1 MTSPLTHGKVTH
13 GLDLIE
19 PDDSLPGAHLLAP
32 PVGIA
37 TTSEGLDGATSW
49 ELARLQVAV
58 NRGAPFADSVFNS
71 WRETQPTT
79 LGRE

>member
-1 MTSPLTHGKVTH
+1 MNRSNGQVLPPIDLYEPMT
-13 GLDLIE
+13 
-19 PDDSLPGAHLLAP
+19 AP

-58 NRGAPFADSVFNS
+58 SRGAPFADSVFNS
-71 WRETQPTT
+71 WRETQPTP
-79 LGRE
+79 LRRE

>member
-1 MTSPLTHGKVTH
+1 MNRSHGRT
-13 GLDLIE
+13 LPPIE
-19 PDDSLPGAHLLAP
+19 PDEHLLAP

-37 TTSEGLDGATSW
+37 TTSEGLDAMTLW
-49 ELARLQVAV
+49 EVSRLQVAV
-58 NRGAPFADSVFNS
+58 IAGANNDSVFNS

>member
-1 MTSPLTHGKVTH
+1 MKHRNFGRTLPPI
-13 GLDLIE
+13 DLYE
-19 PDDSLPGAHLLAP
+19 PMAAP

-58 NRGAPFADSVFNS
+58 SRGAPFADSVFNS
-71 WRETQPTT
+71 WRETQPIT

>member
-1 MTSPLTHGKVTH
+1 MNHRTQGRTLPP
-13 GLDLIE
+13 IE
-19 PDDSLPGAHLLAP
+19 PDEHLLAP

-71 WRETQPTT
+71 WRETQPAT
-79 LGRE
+79 LRRE

>member
-1 MTSPLTHGKVTH
+1 MT
-13 GLDLIE
+13 
-19 PDDSLPGAHLLAP
+19 AP

-58 NRGAPFADSVFNS
+58 SRGAPFADSVFNS

>member
-13 GLDLIE
+13 DLALIE
-19 PDDSLPGAHLLAP
+19 PDDTLPGAHLLAP

-37 TTSEGLDGATSW
+37 TTSEGLDGATAW

-58 NRGAPFADSVFNS
+58 SRGAPFADSVFNS
-71 WRETQPTT
+71 WRETQPVT
-79 LGRE
+79 L

>member
-1 MTSPLTHGKVTH
+1 MTTYTRGRTLPPI
-13 GLDLIE
+13 DLYE
-19 PDDSLPGAHLLAP
+19 PMAAP

-58 NRGAPFADSVFNS
+58 SRGAPFADSVFNS

>member
-1 MTSPLTHGKVTH
+1 MKSTLTHGKVTH
-13 GLDLIE
+13 GLALIE

-37 TTSEGLDGATSW
+37 TTSEGLDAMTLW
-49 ELARLQVAV
+49 EVSRLQVAV
-58 NRGAPFADSVFNS
+58 IAGANNDPVFHAWS
-71 WRETQPTT
+71 ETAPAA